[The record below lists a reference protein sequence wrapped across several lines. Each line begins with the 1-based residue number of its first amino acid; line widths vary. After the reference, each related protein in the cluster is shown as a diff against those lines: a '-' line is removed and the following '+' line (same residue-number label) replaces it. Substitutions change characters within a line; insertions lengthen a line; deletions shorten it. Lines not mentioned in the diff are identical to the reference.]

1 MSYPSLDLYLL
12 PKIIHKRKVR
22 NNNCRNGSCGG
33 AAAGCQNGV
42 VDECGCSAFG
52 SVVFDDKRP
61 QYYMNI
67 YITIKATQ
75 VCTS

>member
-12 PKIIHKRKVR
+12 PKNIHKRKVS
-22 NNNCRNGSCGG
+22 NNNCRNGGCDG
-33 AAAGCQNGV
+33 AAAGSQNGI
-42 VDECGCSAFG
+42 VDDCGCSTFG
-52 SVVFDDKRP
+52 SVVFDDKRH

-67 YITIKATQ
+67 YMAIKATQ